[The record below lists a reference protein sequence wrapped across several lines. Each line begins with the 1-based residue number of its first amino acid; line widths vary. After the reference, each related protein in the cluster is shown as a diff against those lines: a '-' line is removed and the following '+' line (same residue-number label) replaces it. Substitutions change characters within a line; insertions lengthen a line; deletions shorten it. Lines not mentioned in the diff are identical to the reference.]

1 MISFVLI
8 YDVVLFTAFVL
19 LLRYYLGTV
28 LRTRQYQL
36 STLLIIIMYTLLQK
50 NADNSFDVVAKV
62 TQLDVAKDLACTLCN
77 QAGVVRTVV
86 MDEWGMI
93 VSAES

>member
-1 MISFVLI
+1 MLTFTLI

-28 LRTRQYQL
+28 LRARQYQP
-36 STLLIIIMYTLLQK
+36 STLSFIIMYTLLQK
-50 NADNSFDVVAKV
+50 NKDDSFDVVAKV

>member
-1 MISFVLI
+1 
-8 YDVVLFTAFVL
+8 
-19 LLRYYLGTV
+19 
-28 LRTRQYQL
+28 
-36 STLLIIIMYTLLQK
+36 MYTLLQK
-50 NADNSFDVVAKV
+50 NKDNSFDVVAKV

-93 VSAES
+93 VSGES